1 MTSKKPP
8 QTFKTEDQP
17 KLDSEFTKQRFQNQV
32 VIVTGGSG
40 GIGSGFVRRF
50 VNDGASVAIVDLD
63 ETKGW
68 VLADRWNLQLIH
80 TALLPQ

>member
-8 QTFKTEDQP
+8 QTFDIEDQP
-17 KLDSEFTKQRFQNQV
+17 KLDSEFTKDRFQNQV

-63 ETKGW
+63 ETKGR
-68 VLADRWNLQLIH
+68 VLVHR
-80 TALLPQ
+80 